1 MAAAVQQMESV
12 VDGEKFVHGSHGIQ
26 FDYRLLAS
34 TSNEEINARCWETYT
49 IAPIQPNVCNH
60 VQCCSSPIC
69 EYLQDPPVEP
79 IINVSTIQGM
89 NQSINF
95 RLLAVYPG
103 YLSANSVGLYVLL
116 LLQKVMSFYLM
127 YAVKRHVEKVTVVQ
141 RCS

>member
-1 MAAAVQQMESV
+1 MSAIMCNAV
-12 VDGEKFVHGSHGIQ
+12 
-26 FDYRLLAS
+26 
-34 TSNEEINARCWETYT
+34 
-49 IAPIQPNVCNH
+49 APLG
-60 VQCCSSPIC
+60 
-69 EYLQDPPVEP
+69 EYLDPPVEP
-79 IINVSTIQGM
+79 IINVSTIQSM
-89 NQSINF
+89 HQSINF